1 VYRDVDALLIR
12 ATTHST
18 DIDLPAWPPLSD
30 DAPEGWRTW
39 LRDVWSRPAV
49 AQAITVASPTL
60 AAQVDR
66 VCAAND
72 VRDRRQLRRLVL
84 ATARYLLRMTGR
96 STPFGLFAGVAT
108 ARVGSDPAVRWGG
121 HHRPVIRPGTAWLDA
136 VITALEG
143 CPSLLRRLP
152 VTLNNTARDDGE
164 G

>member
-1 VYRDVDALLIR
+1 
-12 ATTHST
+12 
-18 DIDLPAWPPLSD
+18 
-30 DAPEGWRTW
+30 
-39 LRDVWSRPAV
+39 
-49 AQAITVASPTL
+49 
-60 AAQVDR
+60 
-66 VCAAND
+66 
-72 VRDRRQLRRLVL
+72 LVL